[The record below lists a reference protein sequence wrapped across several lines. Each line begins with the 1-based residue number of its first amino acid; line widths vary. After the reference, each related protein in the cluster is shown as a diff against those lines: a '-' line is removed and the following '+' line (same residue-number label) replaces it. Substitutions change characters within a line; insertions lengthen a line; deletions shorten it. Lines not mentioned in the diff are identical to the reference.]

1 MIRSLTSDREVKK
14 TKLEYLNEARQV
26 LFELITEKD
35 MVIIVDENRFKD
47 IEVGDQINIHL
58 EVIK

>member
-1 MIRSLTSDREVKK
+1 MIRSLTSDRVVKK
-14 TKLEYLNEARQV
+14 TKLEYLTDARQV

>member
-1 MIRSLTSDREVKK
+1 
-14 TKLEYLNEARQV
+14 
-26 LFELITEKD
+26 